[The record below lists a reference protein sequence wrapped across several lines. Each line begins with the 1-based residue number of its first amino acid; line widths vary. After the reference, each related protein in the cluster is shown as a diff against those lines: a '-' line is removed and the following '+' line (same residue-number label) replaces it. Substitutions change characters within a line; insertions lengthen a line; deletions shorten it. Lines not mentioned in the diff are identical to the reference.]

1 MALLRPRLLPNLV
14 NNLFHFSSTPFP
26 TRSFASRRAANTD
39 DQDEDL
45 AAARTWLANLNTRT
59 MPRHLCEISFSRSGG
74 PGGQHV
80 NKVNSKATLRVS
92 LDDLFPLI
100 PRIIHPQLQSCR
112 YVAQRTNTLVIQS
125 EESRKQAANVET
137 CFDKLHQLLQKSA
150 NEVIPGETSRD
161 QKEKVQKLKKAENE
175 ARIKYKKLRSS
186 KKSSRRGSDD

>member
-80 NKVNSKATLRVS
+80 NKYVCALTCDSTVFKSELLTDCRQG
-92 LDDLFPLI
+92 
-100 PRIIHPQLQSCR
+100 QL
-112 YVAQRTNTLVIQS
+112 
-125 EESRKQAANVET
+125 
-137 CFDKLHQLLQKSA
+137 KSNA
-150 NEVIPGETSRD
+150 
-161 QKEKVQKLKKAENE
+161 
-175 ARIKYKKLRSS
+175 
-186 KKSSRRGSDD
+186 